1 MDFGLSE
8 EQRMLEES
16 LTRHLSAAVPLDRLR
31 KASDPANP
39 QGDLVEGLADLGMT
53 ALLVPEQSGGL
64 GLSILDAALA
74 AMALGRAAAPIPFLG
89 PFVLAPLAIA
99 LGGSEAQKASLL
111 PGIAAGNIRIGA
123 ALSEAVAARADAGV
137 TAEGHRLTGR
147 ALFVLDFEA
156 QHFLVADRAGRL
168 WLVEQDAQGLQR
180 TSFATID
187 VTRRTGE
194 LRFAATPGEPL
205 PGASPEVLQRVI
217 DAGRVMLAA
226 DTLGAAG
233 HMLEAAVDYAKTREQ
248 FGRPIGSFQAVRHMC
263 AEMAAALEPCRAF
276 LWYAAHAQDAL
287 PDEAALQA
295 AHVKAH
301 VSEVGTKVAK
311 LATEVHGGMGFTD
324 LLGLHFW
331 FKRIAW
337 NRQML
342 GSPEIL
348 RREAARMRGL
358 AA

>member
-31 KASDPANP
+31 QAADPQTADD
-39 QGDLVEGLADLGMT
+39 DLVEGLAELGIT
-53 ALLVPEQSGGL
+53 ALLVPEESGGL

-74 AMALGRAAAPIPFLG
+74 AMALGRAAAPIPFVG
-89 PFVLAPLAIA
+89 PFVMAPLTIA
-99 LGGSEAQKASLL
+99 LAGSDAQKAALL
-111 PGIAAGNIRIGA
+111 PAIAAGKIRIGA

-147 ALFVLDFEA
+147 ALFVLDLEA
-156 QHFLVADRAGRL
+156 QHYLVADRDSRL
-168 WLVEQDAQGLQR
+168 WLVDHAAPGLER
-180 TSFATID
+180 TPFTTID

-194 LRFAATPGEPL
+194 LRFAATPAEPL
-205 PGASPEVLQRVI
+205 PGASPEVLRRVI

-226 DTLGAAG
+226 DTLGAAS

-248 FGRPIGSFQAVRHMC
+248 FGRPIGAFQAVRHMC

-276 LWYAAHAQDAL
+276 IWYAAHAQNAL
-287 PDEAALQA
+287 PGEAALQA

-301 VSEVGTKVAK
+301 VAEVGTRVAK

-331 FKRIAW
+331 FKRIAF

-348 RREAARMRGL
+348 RREAARIRGL

>member
-1 MDFGLSE
+1 MDFGLSD
-8 EQRMLEES
+8 EQRMLEET
-16 LTRHLSAAVPLDRLR
+16 LARHLSAAAPLDRLR
-31 KASDPANP
+31 QAADPATP
-39 QGDLVEGLADLGMT
+39 DDDLVAGLAELGIT
-53 ALLVPEQSGGL
+53 ALLVPEDMGGL

-74 AMALGRAAAPIPFLG
+74 AIALGRAAAPVPFVG

-99 LGGSEAQKASLL
+99 LSGSNAQRAALL
-111 PGIAAGNIRIGA
+111 PAIAAGKLKIGA
-123 ALSEAVAARADAGV
+123 ALSEAVVARADAGV
-137 TAEGHRLTGR
+137 TAEDHRLTGR
-147 ALFVLDFEA
+147 ALFILDVEA
-156 QHFLVADRAGRL
+156 QKYLVADRSGGL
-168 WLVEQDAQGLQR
+168 WLVDADAPGLER
-180 TSFATID
+180 TRFTTID

-194 LRFAATPGEPL
+194 LRFARTPAEPL
-205 PGASPEVLQRVI
+205 PGASPEVLRRVI

-226 DTLGAAG
+226 DTFGAAS

-248 FGRPIGSFQAVRHMC
+248 FGRPIGTFQAVRHMC

-301 VSEVGTKVAK
+301 LSEVGTRVAK
-311 LATEVHGGMGFTD
+311 TATEVHGGMGFTD

-348 RREAARMRGL
+348 RREAARLRGL